1 MRDQPASA
9 ATAGDRPD
17 YERDETESHRL
28 DRNWAELLQELRVIG
43 TGVQILFAF
52 LLTIAFQSRFS
63 ATTSFQR
70 GVYLATLLLSG
81 LATALMIAPVSIH
94 RFAFRARVKDE
105 IVAVT
110 NVLAI
115 AGLVVLSMA
124 MTGAVLLVSDW
135 VAGPLAGVL
144 CGGGA
149 GVLFGGTWLALPV
162 FLAHPRRRGHRSRR
176 SGDPSA

>member
-9 ATAGDRPD
+9 ETGHDLSD

-28 DRNWAELLQELRVIG
+28 DRNWAELVQELRVIG

-52 LLTIAFQSRFS
+52 LLSIAFQSRFS

-94 RFAFRARVKDE
+94 RFAFRERIKDQ

-115 AGLVVLSMA
+115 AGLVVLSLA

-135 VAGPLAGVL
+135 VAGPLAGAL

-149 GVLFGGTWLALPV
+149 GVLFAGTWLALPIL
-162 FLAHPRRRGHRSRR
+162 LADLGRRGHRSPR
-176 SGDPSA
+176 S